1 MRTCRTEIL
10 GWREIAKGLVRSV
23 VIVPVGEGVDER
35 LELIDAGGQVI
46 GGVELVSPGRL
57 GALDASVEV
66 GPLGRQDDE
75 FEAFVAAV
83 VFEDRH
89 ELGSAVDLDPLDL
102 EGRAGEELV
111 EQVLGGAGGCG
122 GRDMADRPFGDR
134 IVGGEVFDRPVGTDI
149 DEEGICP
156 NPDSGA
162 PVSVGSTRYV
172 RFR

>member
-1 MRTCRTEIL
+1 MKENVVVLPDMPPVLTYATCRMRYSA
-10 GWREIAKGLVRSV
+10 GVRSPRACEV
-23 VIVPVGEGVDER
+23 CVIVPVGEGVDER
-35 LELIDAGGQVI
+35 LELIDAAAVI

-66 GPLGRQDDE
+66 GPLGRRTTSSRRCR
-75 FEAFVAAV
+75 AV

-134 IVGGEVFDRPVGTDI
+134 IVGGEVFDRPVG
-149 DEEGICP
+149 
-156 NPDSGA
+156 
-162 PVSVGSTRYV
+162 RH
-172 RFR
+172 